1 MGAISIFVVRL
12 AWNELVT
19 PCRLCH
25 SLRLSWLIQRVNLCV
40 NYHHWVIRSCSF
52 LYIYLFIFVRTISY
66 TCGHLYFSVHWL
78 VTELLPF
85 GCLQLFVV
93 TDQNNVMYMSAFD
106 SWMDFVAC
114 SNPINQTKHVRPF
127 KNWLWKQGTKH
138 VSPFKNLFGR
148 FCVHL

>member
-66 TCGHLYFSVHWL
+66 TCGHLYFKVHRL
-78 VTELLPF
+78 V
-85 GCLQLFVV
+85 CLQWFVV
-93 TDQNNVMYMSAFD
+93 ADQNNVMYMSGFH
-106 SWMDFVAC
+106 SWMDFVATN
-114 SNPINQTKHVRPF
+114 NPIIQMKHVWPF
-127 KNWLWKQGTKH
+127 KNWLRKQGTLH
-138 VSPFKNLFGR
+138 VWPFKKSFGR
-148 FCVHL
+148 FCVNP